1 MYRGLFVILQSL
13 TDKST
18 TEANNMKTV
27 IKLIGG
33 LLAGGLIGL
42 LIGGLIVVLFT
53 DTTWAEYIDKYYS
66 IDISEGVAVFLV
78 AVVSMVVSFLV
89 LVPVHELGHLVC
101 GLLTG
106 YRFVSFRIF
115 NYTVLKADGRFRV
128 KKFAVAGT
136 GGQCLLTP
144 PDLPLEKI
152 PTGWYNFGGV
162 LANIIVI
169 AVALPFFL
177 LPLNPFVAEALGVFV
192 AVDALM
198 LLLNGIPMMA
208 NGVGNDGYN
217 MKLLRKNLR
226 SRQGIVNQLRANAL
240 IQNGV
245 RPKDMPEEFFEDPK
259 DIDYRN
265 ALEVSIPLMYSSRL
279 VDEMKY
285 AEALECLET
294 LYSHR
299 EEIMPLYT
307 KEIACELA
315 FLYLR
320 TGQPEK
326 ASELLDKDLR
336 KYIETYRKMMSSK
349 ERLLC
354 AIALYL
360 EKDESKAR
368 EIFTDLKSRQDEYLL
383 QGEVR
388 SDLALMEDMLSA

>member
-1 MYRGLFVILQSL
+1 
-13 TDKST
+13 
-18 TEANNMKTV
+18 MKTALRLILGLMAGGV
-27 IKLIGG
+27 IGFVIGG
-33 LLAGGLIGL
+33 LLT
-42 LIGGLIVVLFT
+42 IVFT
-53 DTTWAEYIDKYYS
+53 DTSWSEYIDKYYA
-66 IDISEGVAVFLV
+66 IGISEGLAVFLV
-78 AVVSMVVSFLV
+78 AVVSMIVSFLV
-89 LVPVHELGHLVC
+89 LVPIHELGHLVC

-106 YRFVSFRIF
+106 YGFVSFRIF
-115 NYTVLKADGRFRV
+115 NYTVIRIDGRLRI

-144 PDLPLEKI
+144 PDLPLDRI

-162 LANIIVI
+162 LANIIMLAIV
-169 AVALPFFL
+169 LPFFL
-177 LPLNPFVAEALGVFV
+177 LPLNPFVAEALGVFA
-192 AVDALM
+192 AVDAIM
-198 LLLNGIPMMA
+198 ILLNGIPMMA

-217 MKLLRKNLR
+217 MKLLKKNLR

-245 RPKDMPEEFFEDPK
+245 RPKDMPEEFFEDPE

-285 AEALECLET
+285 DEALECLET
-294 LYSHR
+294 LYSHKD
-299 EEIMPLYT
+299 EIMPLYV
-307 KEIACELA
+307 KEIACESA

-320 TGQPEK
+320 TGQSEK

-336 KYIETYRKMMSSK
+336 KYVETYRRMMSSK

-360 EKDESKAR
+360 DNDEHKAR
-368 EIFTDLKSRQDEYLL
+368 GIYTNLLSRQDEYLL
-383 QGEVR
+383 QGEVK
-388 SDLALMEDMLSA
+388 SDLALMEDMLKV